1 MTGLGLSL
9 RVGELAEF
17 YASGSAFLPRTQFL
31 TSAVGARFDLANGF
45 ELGVGAVFVGGGGG
59 DQRGLQQS
67 RAGQHH
73 GEHAPGAQVAG
84 GPPVIRF
91 CIPGRFLL

>member
-45 ELGVGAVFVGGGGG
+45 ELGVGAVFVGGGEGSSG
-59 DQRGLQQS
+59 DSS
-67 RAGQHH
+67 RVVLASIT
-73 GEHAPGAQVAG
+73 VSTLL
-84 GPPVIRF
+84 GPR
-91 CIPGRFLL
+91 